1 MNELER
7 IWKTSKNKKRVL
19 FVKDN
24 DKDVTYLKTL
34 PNLPDDEQLT
44 ECNVED
50 EIVQSDEDEKEF
62 SPSVNEN
69 KRMQIN
75 NSLLLNNAAI
85 DRP

>member
-34 PNLPDDEQLT
+34 PNLPDDE
-44 ECNVED
+44 
-50 EIVQSDEDEKEF
+50 
-62 SPSVNEN
+62 
-69 KRMQIN
+69 
-75 NSLLLNNAAI
+75 
-85 DRP
+85 

>member
-19 FVKDN
+19 FVKDH

-50 EIVQSDEDEKEF
+50 EIVQSDEDDREF
-62 SPSVNEN
+62 SPSVNIN

-75 NSLLLNNAAI
+75 NSLLLNNATI